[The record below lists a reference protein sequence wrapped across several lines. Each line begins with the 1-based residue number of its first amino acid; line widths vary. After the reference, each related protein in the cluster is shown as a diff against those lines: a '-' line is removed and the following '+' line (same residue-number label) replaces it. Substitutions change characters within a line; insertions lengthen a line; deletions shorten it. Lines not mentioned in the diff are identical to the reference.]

1 MTKMTNSTFL
11 SVIGS
16 NGSGKTTFSANL
28 ALALS
33 KIGYDVLLVD
43 NNLFPALGFH
53 FNIPFPER
61 TIRKSEGIKLE
72 NAIYKHP
79 TGLKLLLS
87 SPLENFKHF
96 KFDSLDGLAQIIII
110 DGKKFKN
117 NIVVLNPNMPSIMS
131 SVKNIIDQ
139 NTIGVVVNKINS
151 LNLTNESISVLV
163 NKEIF
168 FTIDKENK
176 QDEALK
182 KGIPLFLLEP
192 NNKFSIN
199 LIKLASHLVGK
210 EYEIELKYD

>member
-1 MTKMTNSTFL
+1 MTISTFL
-11 SVIGS
+11 SIIGP

-28 ALALS
+28 ALALT

-61 TIRKSEGIKLE
+61 TIKKSKEKKIKLE
-72 NAIYKHP
+72 EMIYKHP
-79 TGLKLLLS
+79 KGLKLLLN
-87 SPLENFKHF
+87 SPLENYEHF
-96 KFDSLDGLAQIIII
+96 NFDALDGLAQIIMI

-117 NIVVLNPNMPSIMS
+117 NIIVLNPNMPSVMS

-139 NTIGVVVNKINS
+139 NTMGVIVNKINS
-151 LNLTNESISVLV
+151 LNLTNESVSVLM
-163 NKEIF
+163 NRDIF
-168 FTIDKENK
+168 LTIEKENK

-192 NNKFSIN
+192 STQFSIN

-210 EYEIELKYD
+210 DYEIELKHD